1 MLVYKPLPCT
11 NDRTLIHY
19 NVSNEVTEVLFD
31 LATAA
36 QTADKTSC
44 QSVI

>member
-36 QTADKTSC
+36 QTADKTFC
-44 QSVI
+44 QSD